1 MPHWIGTNNRSDKT
15 IKNEVAFDI
24 KNLIRKWRDTMSI
37 KDDFIKKIEVQIK
50 DLEFK
55 ITKVGKKLNELN
67 KDSLEHHEYETLKR
81 ELEQKRNKLQEQL
94 IEAKEIA
101 DEAFNK
107 EVAKDFDDLYKTL
120 VKGTEAIIER
130 KTID

>member
-1 MPHWIGTNNRSDKT
+1 
-15 IKNEVAFDI
+15 
-24 KNLIRKWRDTMSI
+24 MSI